1 MEIGLRNKLIYF
13 CANFWKV
20 MKELKERLL
29 NKCIEQQ
36 QEVIRQLEQEINDA
50 QKQANDYGQPKDR
63 YDAFRTKMMRQIEL
77 YAKQLDKAKIVI
89 NTLHKIP
96 IDQEITSVEFGAI
109 VITNKQNIFIS
120 AGLGK
125 IAIDDKE
132 FYAVSPL
139 VPIFQALKGKQ
150 KGEEVV
156 FNGNRFVIKE
166 VF

>member
-1 MEIGLRNKLIYF
+1 
-13 CANFWKV
+13 
-20 MKELKERLL
+20 MKEIKEQLL

-36 QEVIRQLEQEINDA
+36 QEVIRQLEQEISDA

-63 YDAFRTKMMRQIEL
+63 YDAFRTKLMRQIEL
-77 YAKQLDKAKIVI
+77 YAKQLDKAKVVI

-96 IDQEITSVEFGAI
+96 VDQQLTSVEFGAI
-109 VITNKQNIFIS
+109 VITNKQNLFIS

-125 IAIDDKE
+125 IAIDGKE
-132 FYAVSPL
+132 FYAISAQ
-139 VPIFQALKGKQ
+139 VPIFKALNGKQ

-156 FNGNRFVIKE
+156 FNGTTFLIKE

>member
-1 MEIGLRNKLIYF
+1 M
-13 CANFWKV
+13 V
-20 MKELKERLL
+20 MKGLKERLL

-36 QEVIRQLEQEINDA
+36 QEVIRQLEQEINEA

-63 YDAFRTKMMRQIEL
+63 YDAFRTKLMRQIEL

-96 IDQEITSVEFGAI
+96 IDQQITSVEFGAL
-109 VITNKQNIFIS
+109 VITNKQNLFIS

-125 IAIDDKE
+125 IEIDGKE
-132 FYAVSPL
+132 FYAVSAQ
-139 VPIFQALKGKQ
+139 VPIFQALRGKL

-156 FNGNRFVIKE
+156 FNGNSLIIKD
-166 VF
+166 VY